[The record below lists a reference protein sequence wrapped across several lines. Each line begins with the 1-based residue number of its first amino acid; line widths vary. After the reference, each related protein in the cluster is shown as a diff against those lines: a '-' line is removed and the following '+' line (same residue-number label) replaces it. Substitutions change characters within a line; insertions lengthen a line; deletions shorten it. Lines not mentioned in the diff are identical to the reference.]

1 MPPAISAAPERR
13 ETVFPWSG
21 GRRLHLLTRG
31 EISERRRAAVRH
43 ATARIADVDDLERA
57 LGRIFR
63 HGVQRRLPAHAGPDV
78 WFEVGA

>member
-1 MPPAISAAPERR
+1 MPMAIDAAPGRI
-13 ETVFPWSG
+13 ETVFTWSG
-21 GRRLHLLTRG
+21 GRRLHVLTWA
-31 EISERRRAAVRH
+31 EISDRRRTALVH

-78 WFEVGA
+78 WFEVGR